1 MASDLMRIG
10 ANVPAMQSM
19 DSLVSISDK
28 IAQHQ
33 LRLSTGKRINQPG
46 EDPAGYMLAR
56 TLESRGRGLNVA
68 LDNVHNAQNILDVA
82 EGGFSNI
89 MDILQIAK
97 EKATQAADGSLSDT
111 QRTALHDQVSEL
123 INEVDEIVSQTTFN
137 GQALIDG
144 TYTSVNFQV
153 GEESANTLTVTL
165 GNSDSAALGV
175 EVGTDITLSSQ
186 TSANEAI
193 ATLATAIDTL
203 ADRMKDVGEYQV
215 RLDSKEFTLA
225 NAITNTE
232 SVRSTIEDADFA
244 KEQMEVMKLQILQ
257 QTSLSSLT
265 QANSAPQLV
274 LSMFG

>member
-1 MASDLMRIG
+1 MRIG

-19 DSLVSISDK
+19 DSLVSINDK

-33 LRLSTGKRINQPG
+33 LRLATGKRINQPG

-68 LDNVHNAQNILDVA
+68 LDNVHNTQNILDVA

-111 QRTALHDQVSEL
+111 QRTALHDQVNEL
-123 INEVDEIVSQTTFN
+123 VSEVDEIVSQTTFN
-137 GQALIDG
+137 GQSLIDG
-144 TYTSVNFQV
+144 TFTTVNFQV
-153 GEESANTLTVTL
+153 GETASDTLTVSL
-165 GNSDSAALGV
+165 GNADSASLGI
-175 EVGTDITLSSQ
+175 EVGTDITLSNQ
-186 TSANEAI
+186 TSANAAI
-193 ATLATAIDTL
+193 TTLATAIDTL
-203 ADRMKDVGEYQV
+203 SDRMKDVGEYQV
-215 RLDSKEFTLA
+215 RLDSKEFTLG

-232 SVRSTIEDADFA
+232 AVRSTIEDADFA